1 MKIITTSIIA
11 FAFIAHVNA
20 QKTEQ
25 FLSYSLQPTKEAP
38 YYTSVKVPRDG
49 KWYREVFSART
60 KELVTKGSFRDE
72 ECTVRD
78 GEHTWYY
85 DGGKLRYIYHFN
97 NGPKDGVCLNY
108 HENGQLKDSSFY
120 TNGIRTGIALGWNDE
135 GKLSDSFNLDKQG
148 TGRYYSWYK
157 GTEHKPMIEGYI
169 QSDTIRTGRWT
180 YFYPDGKIRALVQYE
195 NNRIIEEKCKC
206 YDEQGKD
213 VAAEL
218 CTEREA
224 NFKNGEDAWR
234 QYIQK
239 KLNPQVPIN
248 NRAKPGTYTVLIQIV
263 VSTDGSIKD
272 LKPLTGFGF
281 GMEQEA
287 MRVIR
292 SAPKWNPAVQFG
304 RNVNAYRL
312 QPITFSFY

>member
-1 MKIITTSIIA
+1 MKIIITSILALSFVTHI
-11 FAFIAHVNA
+11 NA
-20 QKTEQ
+20 QKIQES
-25 FLSYSLQPTKEAP
+25 LSYGLRPTKDAP
-38 YYTSVKVPRDG
+38 FYTSVKEPRDG

-60 KELVTKGSFRDE
+60 NELVMKGLFRDE
-72 ECTVRD
+72 ECTVKE
-78 GEHTWYY
+78 GEHVRYFE
-85 DGGKLRYIYHFN
+85 GGKLRYIYHFK
-97 NGPKDGVCLNY
+97 NGVKEGVWKNY
-108 HENGQLKDSSFY
+108 HENGQLQDSSVY
-120 TNGIRTGIALGWNDE
+120 TNGIRTGIALGWNNE
-135 GKLSDSFNLDKQG
+135 GKLSDSFHLDQQG
-148 TGRYYSWYK
+148 TGRYFSWFNES
-157 GTEHKPMIEGYI
+157 EHKPMIEGYI
-169 QSDTIRTGRWT
+169 QSDTIRTARWT

-195 NNRIIEEKCKC
+195 NNRIIDEKCKC

-213 VAAEL
+213 IAAEL

-224 NFKNGEDAWR
+224 SFKDGEGAWR
-234 QYIQK
+234 QYIQR
-239 KLNPQVPIN
+239 KLNPQVPIY
-248 NRAKPGTYTVLIQIV
+248 NRAKPGTYTVLIQFV